1 MGGGEGGHLTRDPA
15 YIIMVILNYVCSCIS
30 DHAFNVYVCIGRPS
44 INVITSLRGEIV
56 YTIRPIVH
64 LNRPV
69 KLNFTYQ
76 DAESR
81 TIYNRDSQ
89 PVEIYNDTNE
99 ITYREN
105 RDHVP
110 GECTKCYVTVALTG
124 QIGSQV
130 VQGLS
135 VTSSDTI
142 GK

>member
-1 MGGGEGGHLTRDPA
+1 MLMYFRLY
-15 YIIMVILNYVCSCIS
+15 YIQCL
-30 DHAFNVYVCIGRPS
+30 CIGRPS
-44 INVITSLRGEIV
+44 INIITSLRGEIV
-56 YTIRPIVH
+56 YTIRPTVH

-110 GECTKCYVTVALTG
+110 GKCTKCHVTVVLTG
-124 QIGSQV
+124 LIGSQV

-135 VTSSDTI
+135 VTSSDVI